1 MIRAVKSICKTI
13 GLTSLF
19 YERKY
24 LSWEHRKKCN
34 KSREIQIQNVRFF
47 QKHPLNSF
55 CESINKLLMSDE
67 S

>member
-1 MIRAVKSICKTI
+1 MQNDCADICLGKLNI
-13 GLTSLF
+13 FPGNFIISSLKA
-19 YERKY
+19 EKY
-24 LSWEHRKKCN
+24 KK
-34 KSREIQIQNVRFF
+34 QNVRFF